1 MFSSKYIYTAINYFI
16 AAIWFINGLFCK
28 VLNLVPRHRQIVA
41 GILGQNHATEFTVV
55 IGIAE
60 IVMAVWILSNFKSK
74 LNAVMQMAV
83 ITTMNILEFLLVPHL
98 LLWGRFN
105 LVFAVLLVAI
115 IWYNQFVLKPKVT
128 LHTNQ

>member
-1 MFSSKYIYTAINYFI
+1 MRSKYSYRGINYFI
-16 AAIWFINGLFCK
+16 AAIWLINGLFCK
-28 VLNLVPRHRQIVA
+28 VFNLVPRHRQIVA
-41 GILGQNHATEFTVV
+41 GIIGQNHATEFTVL

-74 LNAVMQMAV
+74 LNAVVQMAV
-83 ITTMNILEFLLVPHL
+83 IIMMNILEFILVPHL

-128 LHTNQ
+128 LHTKQ

>member
-1 MFSSKYIYTAINYFI
+1 
-16 AAIWFINGLFCK
+16 
-28 VLNLVPRHRQIVA
+28 VA

-98 LLWGRFN
+98 LLLGKFN
-105 LVFAVLLVAI
+105 LVFAVVLVAI
-115 IWYNQFVLKPKVT
+115 IWYNQFVLNPKVT
-128 LHTNQ
+128 LHTKQ

>member
-1 MFSSKYIYTAINYFI
+1 MFLQKIYDTLNYFI

-28 VLNLVPRHRQIVA
+28 VFNLVPRHRQIVA
-41 GILGQNHATEFTVV
+41 GVIGQNHATEFTVL

-74 LNAVMQMAV
+74 LNTLAQMAV
-83 ITTMNILEFLLVPHL
+83 IIIMNILEFILVPHL

-128 LHTNQ
+128 LHTKQ

>member
-1 MFSSKYIYTAINYFI
+1 MFLQKIYDTLNYFI

-28 VLNLVPRHRQIVA
+28 VFNLVPRHRQIVA
-41 GILGQNHATEFTVV
+41 GVIGQNHATEFTVL

-74 LNAVMQMAV
+74 LNTLAQMAV
-83 ITTMNILEFLLVPHL
+83 IIIMNILEFILVPHL

-115 IWYNQFVLKPKVT
+115 IWYNQFVLNPKVT
-128 LHTNQ
+128 LHTKQ